1 MVKQQI
7 LIVSDDPILYD
18 PVRSKLESDTTETR
32 CASSISVAVNCI
44 MKAEYSLIMLDLQLS
59 DMDHEE
65 MIRIIRMMQH
75 IPVVVISA
83 HLGSAEIVA
92 LYHAGIDVYMEKPI
106 DIDICAAQVHAL
118 IALYMRSAEKSW
130 KRATLAFGSALII
143 SPYHRQ
149 VLIEGTPVDL
159 TRKEFD
165 LLHYFAQHP
174 HQVFSVGQLYEQ
186 VWENAFDVGGENTVT
201 VHINTL
207 RKKLGEL
214 GPKVI
219 QTMRGYGYRFVPP
232 PDSTS

>member
-1 MVKQQI
+1 MVKQRI
-7 LIVSDDPILYD
+7 LIVSDGPILYD
-18 PVRSKLESDTTETR
+18 SVRFKLESDTTEIH
-32 CASSISVAVNCI
+32 CASSISAAVNCI
-44 MKAEYSLIMLDLQLS
+44 MKAEYCLIMLDLQLT

-75 IPVVVISA
+75 IPIVVISE
-83 HLGSAEIVA
+83 HLEPAEIVA

-106 DIDICAAQVHAL
+106 DIDICAAQIHAL

-130 KRATLAFGSALII
+130 KRATLAFGSSLVI

-149 VLIEGTPVDL
+149 VLNEGIPIEL

-174 HQVFSVGQLYEQ
+174 RQVFSAGQLYEQ
-186 VWENAFDVGGENTVT
+186 IWENAFDVGGENTVT

-232 PDSTS
+232 PDSIS